1 MDGRMSSRP
10 GRLLLPAALLLI
22 WGCAGCGGTE
32 DAAYRLQEAA
42 GTAVTLAGVDEDP
55 AGIRMT
61 TRQAVPGQAGSGL
74 QANAVTN
81 VEARSFVSLAE
92 GAMRWKQKDPP
103 QVVVIGEAWVRRHGI
118 PASWLAEFR
127 RMGIRQGSRPAVA
140 VVGGTAEAFV
150 RRPDAGSLG
159 RMALEPQAVVRSSLY
174 EAKPEYESDLA
185 LPFFALDPS
194 GTGTGTDGNEIGRNP
209 LVSVKAMLFKKQQL
223 VAILPPQQ
231 SRLLVC
237 LRGGSSLQEP
247 LGTGAAQA
255 ALQPQ
260 AGNGGLSVSSVSCRT
275 SVAANGDLQRPRLRI
290 ALHVNGIDASD
301 AVTAAEASA
310 YERSMYMQAKALIE
324 QLQRLEIDP
333 LNWGEAMRSQ
343 YPGFWTADRW
353 RSAFAKASIQLDVNV
368 HIRGGVTQ

>member
-209 LVSVKAMLFKKQQL
+209 LVSVKAMLFKKNNSL
-223 VAILPPQQ
+223 SPF
-231 SRLLVC
+231 SRRSKAGC
-237 LRGGSSLQEP
+237 WSACAEEARFRSRSERGRRKLRYSRKP
-247 LGTGAAQA
+247 GTGACPYRRCPAGQA
-255 ALQPQ
+255 
-260 AGNGGLSVSSVSCRT
+260 
-275 SVAANGDLQRPRLRI
+275 
-290 ALHVNGIDASD
+290 
-301 AVTAAEASA
+301 
-310 YERSMYMQAKALIE
+310 
-324 QLQRLEIDP
+324 
-333 LNWGEAMRSQ
+333 
-343 YPGFWTADRW
+343 
-353 RSAFAKASIQLDVNV
+353 
-368 HIRGGVTQ
+368 